1 MFHLSQDNHLQKQ
14 FSKLYNKFQYTS
26 MLPGLKSVGHAGM
39 STSHDGSPFPINL
52 TL

>member
-1 MFHLSQDNHLQKQ
+1 MFHLSQDNHHQKQ
-14 FSKLYNKFQYTS
+14 FSKLYKFQY

-39 STSHDGSPFPINL
+39 STSHDGSPFPTNL